1 MKSSTLRPS
10 DLVIALVAATESS
23 STLVSL
29 AAQTGR
35 SLGEVHNALRRLQAG
50 GLLLPNSR
58 QVMTGPLLR
67 FIQWGMPV
75 AFPAQI
81 GGITRGV
88 ATAFV
93 AGDPSINNEAT
104 NEPVNAEFVWPH
116 PAGQSRG
123 QALYPLYPKAVDAA
137 LNNRRLR
144 HLLALTD
151 LVRIGGHRER
161 EAALVALEKALS
173 PGSHP

>member
-1 MKSSTLRPS
+1 
-10 DLVIALVAATESS
+10 
-23 STLVSL
+23 
-29 AAQTGR
+29 
-35 SLGEVHNALRRLQAG
+35 
-50 GLLLPNSR
+50 
-58 QVMTGPLLR
+58 
-67 FIQWGMPV
+67 MPV